1 MEKKIK
7 YAKKNLD
14 AIAEEN
20 GFKTF
25 ISDNNLYIE
34 FRNGRNVR
42 ISDEEV
48 LYQATEY
55 LNSEIELLK
64 F

>member
-1 MEKKIK
+1 MTKKIE

-14 AIAEEN
+14 VIAEEN

-25 ISDNNLYIE
+25 ISENNLYIE
-34 FRNGRNVR
+34 FRNGRNVK
-42 ISDEEV
+42 ISDDEV
-48 LYQATEY
+48 MYQATEY
-55 LNSEIELLK
+55 LKNEIELLK